1 MSIRSLER
9 AGRAGKQEGVE
20 VSLGQDEG
28 VPNCVS
34 TPDSNR
40 QVTMGHHVEHH
51 WVSPMP
57 LQWRITHSS
66 RWMSQVLASE
76 LSLIAFILLLVMVFS
91 KKWLYLSRIRF
102 YQHWPMNVSTKI
114 DTSVHTMSLG
124 LLQICKSKSCSN
136 SENGKDSFKL
146 WTNHPAFGVAKITF
160 CLALGL
166 GFIFTIW
173 LHLPYIPGLQ
183 RLPFFGWLG
192 TVMSFFEVFFTLF
205 TLILFPINVW
215 IFELKKNLSIP
226 IGWSYFI
233 GWLVFILYVTC
244 AALCYFN
251 HTRSWC
257 LILSHPSGTVS
268 SSSSVHQSVNEQ
280 VASNTAVDQ
289 EEVLDP
295 E

>member
-1 MSIRSLER
+1 MGTGDIRDEFPGSGGESDEHQKPGKGWEGWE
-9 AGRAGKQEGVE
+9 AGGGGGE
-20 VSLGQDEG
+20 LGQDEG

-40 QVTMGHHVEHH
+40 QVTMGHHVEHR
-51 WVSPMP
+51 WVCPMP

-136 SENGKDSFKL
+136 SENGK
-146 WTNHPAFGVAKITF
+146 
-160 CLALGL
+160 
-166 GFIFTIW
+166 
-173 LHLPYIPGLQ
+173 
-183 RLPFFGWLG
+183 
-192 TVMSFFEVFFTLF
+192 VFFTLF